1 MFHVKQKIGGIY
13 MSFIFNLSVILIVVI
28 MFIFTISSLT
38 SKKQHPQSSVN
49 YSLSSIQESEA
60 YLKKLKIEID
70 IKERELETL
79 RNNIGTFTNRSISDL
94 PLMVENVIE
103 AYERQGIVLP
113 LDIIDDLTYQVFNDE
128 DQTQKYIEAQRSN
141 WKVKNSQKFI
151 KGIM

>member
-1 MFHVKQKIGGIY
+1 